1 MWGQFLA
8 QRAGELALLAGM
20 LVLSAFFS
28 GSETALFS
36 LTPGQLYRLRRGR
49 AVERAAAALMAHP
62 QQILLSLLLGNLVV
76 NTTYATV
83 SAVLVIDAVSPEMG
97 LSPWLVPV
105 VSVTP
110 LMVLILAGEVVPK
123 MLALL
128 VAEGWALAAAGPLT
142 VVKKVLLPLIMA
154 MHKAVIGPLVQML
167 APRQAS
173 GANIDSEE
181 LGALLDLSAKR
192 GILDTRTNALLQEI
206 VELTNLRVAE
216 IMVPR
221 VDMICYDIDAPR
233 AGLIRTIQTHRLRRV
248 PVYQKDVDHIL
259 GVVQA
264 KRVLLSPDRPLREMV
279 VPVPFVPQAANLERT
294 LLQLRVK
301 RSQLA
306 VVVDEYGGTAGLVT
320 LEDILEEVVGDI
332 PDRHDNAAGPP
343 VQKTGPGRYVI
354 DGDLGVHEWDDVF
367 GTDLRRRR
375 ISTVGGFVTSLLG
388 RIPAVGDT
396 VQYRNLYFT
405 VLSMRRRRIE
415 QLQLELREVP
425 Q

>member
-1 MWGQFLA
+1 VP
-8 QRAGELALLAGM
+8 LL
-20 LVLSAFFS
+20 
-28 GSETALFS
+28 
-36 LTPGQLYRLRRGR
+36 
-49 AVERAAAALMAHP
+49 
-62 QQILLSLLLGNLVV
+62 
-76 NTTYATV
+76 
-83 SAVLVIDAVSPEMG
+83 
-97 LSPWLVPV
+97 
-105 VSVTP
+105 
-110 LMVLILAGEVVPK
+110 VLILVGEVLPK

-128 VAEGWALAAAGPLT
+128 VAEGWALAAAGPMTLL
-142 VVKKVLLPLIMA
+142 KKVLLPLIVA

-173 GANIDSEE
+173 GANIDSAE

-206 VELTNLRVAE
+206 VELTNLRVGD

-221 VDMICYDIDAPR
+221 VDMICHDIDAPR
-233 AGLIRTIQTHRLRRV
+233 AGLIRTIQDKRLRRV
-248 PVYQKDVDHIL
+248 PVYEKDVDHIL

-279 VPVPFVPQAANLERT
+279 VPVPFVPQAANLERA

-332 PDRHDNAAGPP
+332 PDRHETAQGAV
-343 VQKTGPGRYVI
+343 VQKISPGRYVI
-354 DGDLGVHEWDDVF
+354 DGDVGIHEWDDAF
-367 GTDLRRRR
+367 GMDLRRRR

-396 VQYRNLYFT
+396 AQYRNLHFT
-405 VLSMRRRRIE
+405 ILSVRRRRIE
-415 QLQLELREVP
+415 QLQLELREE
-425 Q
+425 QR